1 MAIHVQDPE
10 ADQVLR
16 DFAKRRNLGLT
27 DAIKVAVAEADEAGV
42 QRVAVFSRRIAPLVA
57 EVREA
62 MNRNGTTTEDL
73 RRFLDDGWDGL

>member
-42 QRVAVFSRRIAPLVA
+42 QRVADFSRRIAPLVA